1 MTGVES
7 NLLTSVDLNPIC
19 STTPSTSPDTKITS
33 PTVNLFSIN
42 IIMPLIKFLN
52 KSCAPNATA
61 TPNNPKPAIT
71 GPTLMP
77 HNSRIAANAV
87 VVNDVKE
94 NATVIGIPAKEIK
107 IGNKGTFKP
116 YGVDDKVKD
125 EK

>member
-1 MTGVES
+1 MPKIGM
-7 NLLTSVDLNPIC
+7 SVLRISISKSGAQILGPV
-19 STTPSTSPDTKITS
+19 KIGD
-33 PTVNLFSIN
+33 
-42 IIMPLIKFLN
+42 
-52 KSCAPNATA
+52 NA
-61 TPNNPKPAIT
+61 
-71 GPTLMP
+71 
-77 HNSRIAANAV
+77 RIAANAV